1 MLQGTVEWFDG
12 EKGMQAENASLLKE
26 RTAQTAIG
34 GPGSFPGCFILTGR
48 PL

>member
-26 RTAQTAIG
+26 RIAQTAIG
-34 GPGSFPGCFILTGR
+34 GLGSSPDCFILTGR